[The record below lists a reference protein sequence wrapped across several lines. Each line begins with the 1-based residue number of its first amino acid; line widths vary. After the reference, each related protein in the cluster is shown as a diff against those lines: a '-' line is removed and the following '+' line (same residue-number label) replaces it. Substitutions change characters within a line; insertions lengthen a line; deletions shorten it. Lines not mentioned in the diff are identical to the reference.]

1 MTLKGV
7 VLTSHD
13 VIKRA
18 PSETARRSLGVA
30 RYRRKRHGQCG
41 DKTVEIG
48 QMQMTADEQTDNRM
62 WYYCFTVLSVFLL
75 LPWLTL

>member
-41 DKTVEIG
+41 DKTVER
-48 QMQMTADEQTDNRM
+48 QMQKADDEQIDNQM
-62 WYYCFTVLSVFLL
+62 WYYCFTVRSSVFLL
-75 LPWLTL
+75 LP